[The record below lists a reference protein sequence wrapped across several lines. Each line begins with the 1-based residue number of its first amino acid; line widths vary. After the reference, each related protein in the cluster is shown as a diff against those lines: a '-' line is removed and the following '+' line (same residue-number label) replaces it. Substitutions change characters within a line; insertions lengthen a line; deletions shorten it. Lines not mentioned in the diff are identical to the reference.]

1 MNEKM
6 KVGEQQE
13 EVDDSGFFAGERLYF
28 PYAMCLQPFLPRASW
43 EEAPRHLNCTSASL
57 KQGNTSVSMTDMPV
71 YLACNH

>member
-1 MNEKM
+1 MCFTVRAEKEKINEKM

-43 EEAPRHLNCTSASL
+43 EELLVTL
-57 KQGNTSVSMTDMPV
+57 ITLQ
-71 YLACNH
+71 LA

>member
-43 EEAPRHLNCTSASL
+43 EEAPRHLNCTSAS
-57 KQGNTSVSMTDMPV
+57 
-71 YLACNH
+71 

>member
-43 EEAPRHLNCTSASL
+43 EELLVTLIALQLP
-57 KQGNTSVSMTDMPV
+57 
-71 YLACNH
+71 